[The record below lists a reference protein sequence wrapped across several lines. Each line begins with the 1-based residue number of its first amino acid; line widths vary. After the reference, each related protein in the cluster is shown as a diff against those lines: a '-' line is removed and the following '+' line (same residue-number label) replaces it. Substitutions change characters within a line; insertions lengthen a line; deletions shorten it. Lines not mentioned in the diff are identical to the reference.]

1 MAKNNN
7 KTLFLVQ
14 TALMTAIIIV
24 LAFTPLGYAIKI
36 GALAVTLI
44 ILPVAVGAS
53 ISGVKSGA
61 ILGTVFGITSFAQ
74 CLGGDFLGALAFSIS
89 PVLCFIMCIIT
100 RLIAGAAAGAVS
112 TGLKNIK
119 AQPVR
124 YALTGL
130 TASLL
135 NSVLFLSSLYFFFSS
150 KMMQDQSFTEALKE
164 GGATTFFAF
173 IIAPAIVNVIAEAVI
188 NSSLTAVIMTA
199 LRKSGLVKE

>member
-135 NSVLFLSSLYFFFSS
+135 NSVLFLSSLYFFFGS
-150 KMMQDQSFTEALKE
+150 KMMQDQSFTEALE
-164 GGATTFFAF
+164 ADGTSTFFAL

>member
-1 MAKNNN
+1 MAKN

-14 TALMTAIIIV
+14 TALMAAIIVV

-36 GALAVTLI
+36 GALAITLI

-89 PVLCFIMCIIT
+89 PVLCFIMCIVT

-112 TGLKNIK
+112 TGLKNINK
-119 AQPVR
+119 QPVR

-135 NSVLFLSSLYFFFSS
+135 NSVLFLSSLYFFFGS
-150 KMMQDQSFTEALKE
+150 KMMENQTFTETL
-164 GGATTFFAF
+164 GAGETATFFAL
-173 IIAPAIVNVIAEAVI
+173 IIAPSIINVIAEAVV
-188 NSSLTAVIMTA
+188 NSTFTAIIMTA
-199 LRKSGLVKE
+199 LRKSGIVKE